1 MMSFQNPTFLV
12 QLELKKKKKRR
23 EGGGRRGEKKE
34 REEDR
39 ACARGRLMNTE
50 SWKGT
55 LTWNEA
61 TNKDS

>member
-1 MMSFQNPTFLV
+1 MSFQNPTFLV

-50 SWKGT
+50 S
-55 LTWNEA
+55 
-61 TNKDS
+61 